1 MFHHE
6 MPIAKKPLGSRCPM
20 RDDTLIRKMV
30 MFRCGRLPEGSV
42 DRVQMLMPC
51 TEDVPNSYPHHQ
63 DKRVAELGGECAG
76 RYE

>member
-1 MFHHE
+1 
-6 MPIAKKPLGSRCPM
+6 M

-51 TEDVPNSYPHHQ
+51 TEDVPNSIPITRTNEWQ
-63 DKRVAELGGECAG
+63 SWAVSVLADMSRNGFEKM
-76 RYE
+76 